1 MVTFNFTDTLTTLLY
16 VFLILDIGS
25 TLISSWTTSDLNST
39 SSLSMFFT
47 VTPII
52 LPFMVY
58 ALFIAWFFRVY
69 RNLKALGVKGL
80 KYSIKR
86 AIISFLIPG
95 LNLFEPTKAI
105 KELWKASESVG
116 NIADGYSWKK
126 VVVPRGI
133 GVWWFLTVV
142 TRFHGVQFFG
152 SGTEDI
158 TQFWD
163 IAVTPIVVLIVNLS
177 TIIIVRRID
186 SRQAKK
192 KASIGSTIMGMDT
205 IGILILFVSVIILS
219 GWSLSTLFEII
230 SKVNVN

>member
-1 MVTFNFTDTLTTLLY
+1 MVTFNLTDTLTTLLY
-16 VFLILDIGS
+16 VFLILDTGS
-25 TLISSWTTSDLNST
+25 TLLSSWTTSDQKSA

-47 VTPII
+47 VTSII
-52 LPFMVY
+52 PFMVY
-58 ALFIAWFFRVY
+58 GLFIAWFFRVY
-69 RNLKALGVKGL
+69 RNLQALGVKGL
-80 KYSIKR
+80 KYSTKR

-105 KELWKASESVG
+105 KELWMASESVG

-126 VVVPRGI
+126 VVVPGGI
-133 GVWWFLTVV
+133 GVWWFLAVV
-142 TRFHGVQFFG
+142 TRFHEVQFFG
-152 SGTEDI
+152 RGTEDI

-163 IAVTPIVVLIVNLS
+163 IAVTPIAVLIVNLL

-192 KASIGSTIMGMDT
+192 KASIGSTIIGMDT

-230 SKVNVN
+230 SRVNVN